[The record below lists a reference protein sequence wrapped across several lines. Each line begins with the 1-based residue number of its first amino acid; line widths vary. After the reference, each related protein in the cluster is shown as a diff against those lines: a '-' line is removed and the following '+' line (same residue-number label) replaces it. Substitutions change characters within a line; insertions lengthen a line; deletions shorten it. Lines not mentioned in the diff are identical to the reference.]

1 MEICFGPILIACQP
15 FHRSTSQFTALHSL
29 LFTLHSSLF
38 TLHSYLCPAVDAF
51 IYVSQ

>member
-29 LFTLHSSLF
+29 LFTLHS
-38 TLHSYLCPAVDAF
+38 YLCPAVDAF